1 MRKPFLLLTLLAT
14 LLPFFGSQ
22 AQETESPKAVL
33 VPAATDTY
41 KYQFRFDDIVL
52 GEHENGVNNSW
63 NNGNPTGTD
72 HRIRNFTMS
81 AWVKAV
87 STEGQILGHGQS
99 LFYGAT
105 GSFGVF
111 LSDGKLTLKARGW
124 IDGGDCFGI
133 DEVAT
138 EATLVADE
146 WAFISVVVDDDN
158 RTIKLYKNG
167 KLAGTGDLS
176 TTVENGVREGH
187 GIGLLQDECVFFV
200 GNGGFSCYVDEVQ
213 LWNKALNEKELKES
227 ILGGYTQGN
236 IPQELIA
243 YYKIESDSEAEL
255 ENKGT
260 YEGTCPAGVV
270 QGTIEDLGWVQNY
283 TCNFISVQIV
293 EGHTFPSYQLTLT
306 QPTTGGTFKVVNA
319 ENNEVNAGT
328 ILQYT
333 ALTVVAE
340 PAEGYR
346 LDQIVVNGEPIE
358 GTTFVIE
365 DDTQVT
371 VTFTDKTTVN
381 YTAPANGQIEMFVN
395 DATEATSFD
404 SEITMGSKV
413 TLKITPAEGY
423 ELTSL
428 LINDEEKISEVT
440 DNTYTIASLGDNTT
454 VEAVFSVQTWQ
465 VTCIVEGEGT
475 VTITDEEGTVYP
487 SGYDQIPSTA
497 TLKLVFTPAED
508 YKVSKFEENNPDP
521 EGDNI
526 SLLDQIQ
533 NNEYTI
539 GHLTGDKIYTVQF
552 SSINSIES
560 ENLETLSAYCYDG
573 MLYINGA
580 SETASVTLFD
590 LTGKQVLTTAEM
602 PANISFLAN
611 GCYLV
616 QVKDGDAVKTVKL
629 LKR

>member
-1 MRKPFLLLTLLAT
+1 M
-14 LLPFFGSQ
+14 
-22 AQETESPKAVL
+22 
-33 VPAATDTY
+33 
-41 KYQFRFDDIVL
+41 
-52 GEHENGVNNSW
+52 
-63 NNGNPTGTD
+63 
-72 HRIRNFTMS
+72 
-81 AWVKAV
+81 
-87 STEGQILGHGQS
+87 
-99 LFYGAT
+99 
-105 GSFGVF
+105 
-111 LSDGKLTLKARGW
+111 KARAW
-124 IDGGDCFGI
+124 EDGGSCPGI
-133 DEVAT
+133 AEVAT
-138 EATLVADE
+138 EATLIANE

-167 KLAGTGDLS
+167 KLAGTGDLG
-176 TTVENGVREGH
+176 TIVEGGEREGH

-213 LWNKALNEKELKES
+213 LWNKALTEKELKES

-255 ENKGT
+255 ENKGS

-283 TCNFISVQIV
+283 TCDFISVQIV

-306 QPTTGGTFKVVNA
+306 QPTTGGTFKVVDA

-346 LDQIVVNGEPIE
+346 LDQILVNGEPIE

-365 DDTQVT
+365 DDTEVT
-371 VTFTDKTTVN
+371 VTFTDKATVN
-381 YTAPANGQIEMFVN
+381 YTAVANGQIEMFVN
-395 DATEATSFD
+395 DATEATAFG

-428 LINDEEKISEVT
+428 LINGEEKIDEVT
-440 DNTYTIASLGDNTT
+440 DNTYTIASLDGNTT
-454 VEAVFSVQTWQ
+454 VEATFAEQILYWQ
-465 VTCIVEGEGT
+465 VTCIVEGDGT
-475 VTITDEEGTVYP
+475 VDITDEEGTVYP
-487 SGYDQIPSTA
+487 SGYDQIPSNVN
-497 TLKLVFTPAED
+497 LKLVFKPAEN
-508 YKVSKFEENNPDP
+508 YKVTEFAENNP

-526 SLLDQIQ
+526 SLFDQIQ

-539 GHLTGDKIYTVQF
+539 GHLTGSKIYTVKF
-552 SSINSIES
+552 TEISGINNANTDALSI
-560 ENLETLSAYCYDG
+560 YCQDG
-573 MLYINGA
+573 MLYVNGA

-590 LTGKQVLTTAEM
+590 LAGKQVLTTAET
-602 PANISFLAN
+602 PADISYLAN

-616 QVKDGDAVKTVKL
+616 KVKMNNAEKVIKFI
-629 LKR
+629 KR

>member
-1 MRKPFLLLTLLAT
+1 MIF
-14 LLPFFGSQ
+14 PFFGSQ

-33 VPAATDTY
+33 VPESNSTY

-72 HRIRNFTMS
+72 HRARNFTMS

-99 LFYGAT
+99 PYYGAT
-105 GSFGVF
+105 GTFGVF
-111 LSDGKLTLKARGW
+111 LSNGKLTLKARAW
-124 IDGGDCFGI
+124 EDGGSCPGI
-133 DEVAT
+133 ADVAT

-176 TTVENGVREGH
+176 TIVEGGEREGH
-187 GIGLLQDECVFFV
+187 GIGLLQDECIFFV

-213 LWNKALNEKELKES
+213 LWNKALTEKELKES

-243 YYKIESDSEAEL
+243 YYKIESDSQAEL
-255 ENKGT
+255 ENKGF
-260 YEGTCPAGVV
+260 YEGSCPAGVV

-283 TCNFISVQIV
+283 TCDFISVQIV

-306 QPTTGGTFKVVNA
+306 QPTTGGTFKVVDA

-340 PAEGYR
+340 PAEGY
-346 LDQIVVNGEPIE
+346 
-358 GTTFVIE
+358 
-365 DDTQVT
+365 
-371 VTFTDKTTVN
+371 
-381 YTAPANGQIEMFVN
+381 
-395 DATEATSFD
+395 
-404 SEITMGSKV
+404 
-413 TLKITPAEGY
+413 

-428 LINDEEKISEVT
+428 LINGEEKIDEVT
-440 DNTYTIASLGDNTT
+440 DNTYTIASLDGNTT
-454 VEAVFSVQTWQ
+454 VEATFAEQILYWQ
-465 VTCIVEGEGT
+465 VTCIVEGDGT
-475 VTITDEEGTVYP
+475 VDITDEEGTVYP
-487 SGYDQIPSTA
+487 SGYDQIPSNVN
-497 TLKLVFTPAED
+497 LKLVFKPAEN
-508 YKVSKFEENNPDP
+508 YKVSEFAENNP

-526 SLLDQIQ
+526 SLFDQIQ
-533 NNEYTI
+533 NNEYAI
-539 GHLTGDKIYTVQF
+539 GHLTGSKIYIVKFTAI
-552 SSINSIES
+552 SGINDANTNALSI
-560 ENLETLSAYCYDG
+560 YCQGG
-573 MLYINGA
+573 MLYVNGA

-590 LTGKQVLTTAEM
+590 LAGKQVLTTSET

-616 QVKDGDAVKTVKL
+616 QVKDGDMVKTVKL

>member
-213 LWNKALNEKELKES
+213 LWNKALTEKELKES

-255 ENKGT
+255 ENKGS

-283 TCNFISVQIV
+283 TCDFISVQIV

-306 QPTTGGTFKVVNA
+306 QPTTGGTFKVVDA

-346 LDQIVVNGEPIE
+346 LDQILVNDEPIE

-365 DDTQVT
+365 DDTEVT
-371 VTFTDKTTVN
+371 VTFTDKATVS
-381 YTAPANGQIEMFVN
+381 YTAVANGQIEMFVN
-395 DATEATSFD
+395 DATEATAFG

-428 LINDEEKISEVT
+428 LINGKEKIDEVT
-440 DNTYTIASLGDNTT
+440 DNTYTIASLDGNTT
-454 VEAVFSVQTWQ
+454 VEATFAEQILYWQ
-465 VTCIVEGEGT
+465 VTCIVEGDGT
-475 VTITDEEGTVYP
+475 VDITDEEDTVYP
-487 SGYDQIPSTA
+487 SGYDQIPSNVN
-497 TLKLVFTPAED
+497 LKLVFKPAED
-508 YKVSKFEENNPDP
+508 YKVSEFVENNP

-526 SLLDQIQ
+526 SLFDQIQ
-533 NNEYTI
+533 NNEYAI
-539 GHLTGDKIYTVQF
+539 GHLTGSKIYTVKF
-552 SSINSIES
+552 TAISGINNANADALSI
-560 ENLETLSAYCYDG
+560 YCQNG
-573 MLYINGA
+573 MLYVNGA

-590 LTGKQVLTTAEM
+590 LAGKQVLTTAEM

-616 QVKDGDAVKTVKL
+616 QVKDGDMVKTVKL